1 MNSVDFISEVY
12 HIKMWGPHNMI
23 GVKVEFKLPQKRDYT
38 DFRFTDVE
46 GKTFGD
52 IIFRNAIIVCDD
64 HIIQKIGDIRYGI
77 SYPICENSGEMYLR
91 AETLAIVNSMDVL
104 K

>member
-1 MNSVDFISEVY
+1 M
-12 HIKMWGPHNMI
+12 HGPQKLI
-23 GVKVEFKLPQKRDYT
+23 GVKVEFKLPQKGDYT

-46 GKTFGD
+46 DKTFGD
-52 IIFRNAIIVCDD
+52 IIFKKAMIVCDD
-64 HIIQKIGDIRYGI
+64 HIIQEIGNIHYGI
-77 SYPICENSGEMYLR
+77 SYPICKNSGEMYLR